1 MEINILLYF
10 PGYSGPARRL
20 ADELGCETQE
30 IAIHHFPDGES
41 LVRLPSG
48 LSGCVAI
55 YVSLDHPDQK
65 LVQLGIAASAAR
77 DLGAER
83 TVLVAPYMCYMR
95 QDKAFHAGEAV
106 SQRIV
111 GTWLNEWFD
120 MVLTVDAHLHRVHSI
135 KEVISCGVNI
145 SASSFMADFLK
156 IRGGSPLILGPDQE
170 SIQWVE
176 RIGMESGLDYGVARK
191 IRLGD
196 RDVKITL
203 PDIEVKG
210 REVIIAD
217 DVLSSGYTVARA
229 ASQIRRHGAAVIEC
243 MVTHALFAEGAEE
256 LLQKSG
262 VESVMSSDT
271 ILHAS
276 NVIFM
281 AAGLSEAVRQ
291 YQLDDSG
298 N

>member
-1 MEINILLYF
+1 MDINTLLYF
-10 PGYSGPARRL
+10 PGYAEPAARL
-20 ADELGCETQE
+20 VRELGCLSEE
-30 IAIHHFPDGES
+30 ITIHHFPDGES

-55 YVSLDHPDQK
+55 YVSLDRPDQK

-77 DLGAER
+77 TLGAER

-95 QDKAFHAGEAV
+95 QDKAFHEGEAV

-111 GTWLNEWFD
+111 GAWLDEWFD
-120 MVLTVDAHLHRVHSI
+120 MVLTVDAHLHRVHSM
-135 KEVISCGVNI
+135 KDVISCGINI
-145 SASSFMADFLK
+145 SAASFMADFLK
-156 IRGGSPLILGPDQE
+156 RRGGSPLILGPDQE
-170 SIQWVE
+170 SIQWVK
-176 RIGMESGLDYGVARK
+176 RIGMEAGLEYGVACK
-191 IRLGD
+191 IRRGD
-196 RDVKITL
+196 RDVEITL

-210 REVIIAD
+210 REVIIID

-229 ASQIRRHGAAVIEC
+229 ASQIRRQGASLIEC

-256 LLQKSG
+256 LLLNSG
-262 VESVMSSDT
+262 VETVMSSDT
-271 ILHAS
+271 ILHPS

-281 AAGLSEAVRQ
+281 AAGLSEAIRQ
-291 YQLDDSG
+291 YRPDVSG